1 MKRFVA
7 VFIMLMALVMVFS
20 ACQITGCSYS
30 RLDYDDAIKYKK
42 GGATIDDEIT
52 SIEIEWLVGSVNV
65 EYYDGD
71 SIIFAEECNQ
81 ELNDRYVLRYLREGS
96 TLHIKYA
103 KKGKFPLGVGAIK
116 KDLTVKLPSN
126 LLLSSLE
133 IDSVS
138 SNVSVKG
145 GKTISYIDIE
155 SVSGGVELI
164 ANAKSIDVETVS
176 GNVAI
181 ASNTDDF
188 EIETVSGEVSI
199 GGSFNSLEATSVS
212 GNITIYA
219 EDVKNCGIDSV
230 SGEVYLNLF
239 KGYNYSIKC
248 ESVSGNVYSSVQDDI
263 QGDDLITSGK
273 KESSYIISTVSSNI
287 NICIPNID

>member
-71 SIIFAEECNQ
+71 SISFAEECNQ

-138 SNVSVKG
+138 ADVRVSGENKTMSN
-145 GKTISYIDIE
+145 INIE
-155 SVSGGVELI
+155 SVSGGIELI

-181 ASNTDDF
+181 ASNTDDLGL
-188 EIETVSGEVSI
+188 ETVSGDASI
-199 GGSFNSLEATSVS
+199 GGSFNSIEATSVS
-212 GNITIYA
+212 GDIAINADTL
-219 EDVKNCGIDSV
+219 KNCEISTTSGGVLLVTAENSFTLEKSTV
-230 SGEVYLNLF
+230 SGHFE
-239 KGYNYSIKC
+239 C
-248 ESVSGNVYSSVQDDI
+248 EQQTST
-263 QGDDLITSGK
+263 QGDKIIYGNGANNY
-273 KESSYIISTVSSNI
+273 EISTVSGDI
-287 NICIPNID
+287 TIKKK